1 MAGCADGRRAS
12 PSPRC
17 DGGREAG
24 NPKTK
29 GWAMGG
35 SFDAGLG
42 PGMAGR
48 TRKTGEGAARGLA
61 IGALDAGRLAI
72 RLLAALM
79 AALAALA
86 LVACSSSSISP
97 STVQREALD
106 ASAVTETAYYEDQ
119 AGWISDP
126 AALEE
131 GMRHFFEETGVQP
144 YLAILPDGEIASSQ
158 EASQKASELYS
169 QLFSDEGHFLF
180 AICNDGEGKLYYGSH
195 IGSDAEDVLDKEATN
210 IFLEYLEQYN
220 PDESISKEELFS
232 STFASTADRIM
243 QTAVPPFFD
252 VLVYIGVIVLA
263 AAVVLIVRRLAKP
276 DPTPQKGSKAN
287 RKQPAKPPAKKLPDG
302 KAKGAKPKPGKAAAP
317 EARKD
322 EADGGG
328 ADGAEKAEPRDEG
341 ASGTGEED
349 PGSGDAEATEAKAGI
364 ADEAREEADGEA
376 EPRK

>member
-48 TRKTGEGAARGLA
+48 TRRTGEGAARGLA
-61 IGALDAGRLAI
+61 VGALDAGRLAI
-72 RLLAALM
+72 RLFAVLM
-79 AALAALA
+79 AAVAALA

-220 PDESISKEELFS
+220 SDESISKEELFS
-232 STFASTADRIM
+232 NTFASTADRIM

-276 DPTPQKGSKAN
+276 DPAPQKDSKAS
-287 RKQPAKPPAKKLPDG
+287 RKQPAKAPAKKLPDG
-302 KAKGAKPKPGKAAAP
+302 KAKGAKPKPGKDAAP
-317 EARKD
+317 EAGKD
-322 EADGGG
+322 G
-328 ADGAEKAEPRDEG
+328 ADGAEEAEPRDEG